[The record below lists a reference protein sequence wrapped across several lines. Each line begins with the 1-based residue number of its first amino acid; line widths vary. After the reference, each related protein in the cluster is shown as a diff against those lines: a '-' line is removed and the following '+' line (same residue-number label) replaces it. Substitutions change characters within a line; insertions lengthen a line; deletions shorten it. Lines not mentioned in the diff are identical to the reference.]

1 MDIKKVFIKS
11 YVIFLF
17 FLTAGIFSACSSQ
30 DSVVSYG
37 APSADYKSLYGTV
50 YVDSNKNE
58 KYDAGEEVSGVKVWA
73 EPEDITKASYETPA
87 TTSDGS
93 YSVLFFSDK
102 DKVRI
107 YLSTGDNSERT
118 YKEKTVEVDFSAAKF
133 ITDYDIAVEIAG
145 ES

>member
-1 MDIKKVFIKS
+1 MGCKNFFQKS
-11 YVIFLF
+11 YVIFICF
-17 FLTAGIFSACSSQ
+17 FLAVIFSACSSK
-30 DSVVSYG
+30 DDVPVYG
-37 APSADYKSLYGTV
+37 TPSDDYKALYGIV

-107 YLSTGDNSERT
+107 YLSTGDNSEWT

-133 ITDYDIAVEIAG
+133 IKDYNIAVEIAG